1 MLIRWLLILLL
12 FGLLFRAIG
21 RLVRGF
27 LEGAGYTRAPGG
39 APNGG
44 GQTVP
49 LVRDPVC
56 GTFVVPSRAVA
67 LGTGASRQYFCCER
81 CRDRYVAEARRA

>member
-12 FGLLFRAIG
+12 VSLLFRALG
-21 RLVRGF
+21 RLVSGF
-27 LEGAGYTRAPGG
+27 LEGAGYSRAPQG
-39 APNGG
+39 AGSG
-44 GQTVP
+44 SKAVP

-67 LGTGASRQYFCCER
+67 LGTGAARQYFCSER
-81 CRDRYVAEARRA
+81 CRDRYVSEARRA

>member
-1 MLIRWLLILLL
+1 MLIRWLLIALLVSV
-12 FGLLFRAIG
+12 LFRALR
-21 RLVRGF
+21 RLMAGI
-27 LEGAGYTRAPGG
+27 LEGAGYTRAPQ
-39 APNGG
+39 GG
-44 GQTVP
+44 GSGSQAVP

-67 LGTGASRQYFCCER
+67 LGTGATRQYFCSER

>member
-27 LEGAGYTRAPGG
+27 LEGAGYARVPGG
-39 APNGG
+39 ARNGTDK
-44 GQTVP
+44 TVP

-56 GTFVVPSRAVA
+56 GTFVVPTRAVT
-67 LGTGASRQYFCCER
+67 LGTGAARQFFCSER
-81 CRDRYVAEARRA
+81 CRDRYVSEARRA